1 MAYVA
6 TMFAGLGNEKHF
18 VTKSEPGPKETATEW
33 VTLMTRVL
41 GAKGYDSDLY
51 CFKIEEV

>member
-18 VTKSEPGPKETATEW
+18 VTKSKPGPKENATEW
-33 VTLMTRVL
+33 VEIMSKVL
-41 GAKGYDSDLY
+41 SAKGYDSSLY

>member
-6 TMFAGLGNEKHF
+6 TMFAGIGPRKDF
-18 VTKSEPGPKETATEW
+18 VTKSEPGPRENATEW
-33 VTLMTRVL
+33 VEIMSRVL
-41 GAKGYDSDLY
+41 RSKGYDDSLY

>member
-33 VTLMTRVL
+33 VELMTKVL
-41 GAKGYDSDLY
+41 VAKGYDRDLY